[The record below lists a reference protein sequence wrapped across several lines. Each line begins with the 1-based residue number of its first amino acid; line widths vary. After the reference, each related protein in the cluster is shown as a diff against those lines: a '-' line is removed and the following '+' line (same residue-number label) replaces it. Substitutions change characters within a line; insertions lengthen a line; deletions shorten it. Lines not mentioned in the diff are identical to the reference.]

1 MVSFNAIH
9 SPLDVPDN
17 ALLKE
22 FSNIGDEGRKS
33 TLGMIYR
40 MGSVLDDL
48 NFCFF
53 FWLLAL
59 ALYLTLFYSRLTKNN
74 ESY

>member
-22 FSNIGDEGRKS
+22 FSNIGDDGRKS

-40 MGSVLDDL
+40 MGSVLDDSNICIL
-48 NFCFF
+48 SVITLYNKDNFKLCI
-53 FWLLAL
+53 L
-59 ALYLTLFYSRLTKNN
+59 
-74 ESY
+74 

>member
-1 MVSFNAIH
+1 MADSDPFFAMVSFNAIH

-22 FSNIGDEGRKS
+22 FSNIGDDGRKS

-48 NFCFF
+48 NICI
-53 FWLLAL
+53 LSL
-59 ALYLTLFYSRLTKNN
+59 
-74 ESY
+74 